1 MRANCRQ
8 RRLLQPLRA
17 SVRVRRRSVPPSVP
31 VPVLESL
38 HERWRERPRCPGRRV
53 TPARRDGVVHA
64 IGGRAAGPCLSAPIG
79 GGSTRRTCACIRVQI
94 WRNKM
99 SRWIARNPGAG
110 QPTLLTRN
118 SRGSE
123 SRSARRTIARS
134 MLAPGSASS
143 MLSAS
148 LRPGLRPG
156 LRALTTPP
164 RGTSQATA
172 RWWSACR

>member
-1 MRANCRQ
+1 MSANGLQ
-8 RRLLQPLRA
+8 RRLLQHLRA
-17 SVRVRRRSVPPSVP
+17 SVRVRRRSVPPSLQLQVSQ
-31 VPVLESL
+31 SL
-38 HERWRERPRCPGRRV
+38 HERWRERPPCRARRV

-64 IGGRAAGPCLSAPIG
+64 IGDGAACPCLRAEFAADE
-79 GGSTRRTCACIRVQI
+79 RAVRTHVF
-94 WRNKM
+94 M
-99 SRWIARNPGAG
+99 SRFARTNDSMDCRNPGARN
-110 QPTLLTRN
+110 PRLLR
-118 SRGSE
+118 RKLALSE
-123 SRSARRTIARS
+123 PRKARRTIALS

-143 MLSAS
+143 MLFAS